1 MALSRLKLPANPS
14 VFACL
19 SPISLGD
26 LQQMDVPLSRLDC
39 LFLAKVADQAER
51 YHDQHALLDSQDV
64 VAQLKDIIND
74 NNAQLTID
82 ERNLLSIAYKNLT
95 ANLRESWRTIDALQK
110 REALSS
116 SRHQVKLMRV
126 QKERIEKDLDKV
138 CRDVVDLLER
148 YLIPAASNGE
158 EKVFYSKMRGDYY
171 RYLAELTRLN
181 SREDL
186 AKASLEAYKSA
197 YQHALAT
204 LPATHPTRLGL
215 ALNFAVYFH
224 DIMRSPEH
232 ACHLAKHAFDEA
244 IAAAVSDA
252 SVAMANIEDVL
263 TILQLMRDDLIL
275 WQGEI
280 SKGER
285 ACGQIDGKGW
295 ARY

>member
-1 MALSRLKLPANPS
+1 MSRLKLPLPANPS

-26 LQQMDVPLSRLDC
+26 LQQMDMPLSRLDC

-51 YHDQHALLDSQDV
+51 YHDV

-74 NNAQLTID
+74 NNARLTID

-116 SRHQVKLMRV
+116 TRHQVKLMRV
-126 QKERIEKDLDKV
+126 QKDRIEKDLDKV

-186 AKASLEAYKSA
+186 GKASLEAYKSA

-224 DIMRSPEH
+224 DIMRSPER

-244 IAAAVSDA
+244 IAAAASDA

-275 WQGEI
+275 WRGEI
-280 SKGER
+280 SKE
-285 ACGQIDGKGW
+285 
-295 ARY
+295 